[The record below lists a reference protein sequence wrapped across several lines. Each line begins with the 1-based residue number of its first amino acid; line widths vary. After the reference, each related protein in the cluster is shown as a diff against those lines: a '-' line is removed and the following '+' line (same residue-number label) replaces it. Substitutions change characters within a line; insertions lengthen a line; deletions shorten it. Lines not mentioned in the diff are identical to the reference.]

1 LFDTKY
7 YRVTNIIRK
16 RLIGEGLTIFNRRF
30 PVDFAKAGIDA
41 NFIFVKLNERL
52 GF

>member
-1 LFDTKY
+1 MPCTSFSYVLL
-7 YRVTNIIRK
+7 
-16 RLIGEGLTIFNRRF
+16 RLNLQESTSDQHRRF